1 VTHFGKQQSIV
12 VFLYNN
18 EPIAT
23 RYHFEIDH
31 DKYLP
36 TITFENGPIEC
47 DVMWPDAVID
57 IPQLFN
63 VSYFEMSINI
73 YSIASL
79 LNRKT

>member
-1 VTHFGKQQSIV
+1 MTHFGKHHSTV

-23 RYHFEIDH
+23 RYHFESDH

-47 DVMWPDAVID
+47 DVMWPDAVLD
-57 IPQLFN
+57 LPLLSS
-63 VSYFEMSINI
+63 VSC
-73 YSIASL
+73 
-79 LNRKT
+79 